1 MNIVDYKK
9 VKEYDGAHGEKN
21 VDLKLI
27 NNTPA
32 LILKNYNP
40 DTGELLANETE
51 IAVDVKALRIRVADL
66 QNQIDN
72 INELIADAEAL
83 IK

>member
-1 MNIVDYKK
+1 MNMTDYKK
-9 VKEYDGAHGEKN
+9 VKEYDTEHDVGNAT
-21 VDLKLI
+21 VKLI
-27 NNTPA
+27 NNIPA

-40 DTGELLANETE
+40 DTGELLVNETE
-51 IAVDVKALRIRVADL
+51 IMVDVKALKARVDDL

-83 IK
+83 TK

>member
-1 MNIVDYKK
+1 MNITDYKT
-9 VKEYDGAHGEKN
+9 VKEYDKKHKKSN
-21 VDLKLI
+21 VTLKLT

-32 LILKNYNP
+32 LVLKNYNP
-40 DTGELLANETE
+40 DTGELLSNETE
-51 IAVDVKALRIRVADL
+51 IAVDVKALRTRVADL

-72 INELIADAEAL
+72 INELIADAGAL

>member
-1 MNIVDYKK
+1 MNITDYKR

-32 LILKNYNP
+32 LVLKNYNP

-51 IAVDVKALRIRVADL
+51 IAVDVKALKARVADL

>member
-1 MNIVDYKK
+1 MNITDYKK

-27 NNTPA
+27 NNTPS

-51 IAVDVKALRIRVADL
+51 IAVDVKALRTRVTDL

-83 IK
+83 TK

>member
-27 NNTPA
+27 NNAPA
-32 LILKNYNP
+32 LVLKNYNP

-51 IAVDVKALRIRVADL
+51 IAVDVKALRARVDDL
-66 QNQIDN
+66 QNQMDN
-72 INELIADAEAL
+72 ILELIADAEAL

>member
-51 IAVDVKALRIRVADL
+51 IAVDVKALKARVADL
-66 QNQIDN
+66 QNQMDN
-72 INELIADAEAL
+72 ILELIADAEAL

>member
-51 IAVDVKALRIRVADL
+51 IAVDVKALRTRVADL
-66 QNQIDN
+66 QDQMDN
-72 INELIADAEAL
+72 ILELIADAEAL